1 MARSRAISKEAFK
14 STFEAKNK
22 SEKRTFKALGVSLS
36 TFNRYLAE
44 YLAENNTPTPANE
57 APVRQPKAENKAVPV
72 KLDLDIDLNV
82 TVSSLAD
89 VVKNLTAQGFNVKI
103 SAELAA

>member
-14 STFEAKNK
+14 ATFEGKNK

-36 TFNRYLAE
+36 TFNRYMAE
-44 YLAENNTPTPANE
+44 YLAENNTPANE
-57 APVRQPKAENKAVPV
+57 APVRKPKAENKAVPV

-103 SAELAA
+103 SAELASA